1 MTPKVLVWFYMFASA
16 FIAFTYAK
24 LRIVATE
31 ACGTANCFLLTDFRR
46 FCVHGYLGLQSTGLD
61 QLDHNFNQ

>member
-31 ACGTANCFLLTDFRR
+31 ACGRNGELLS
-46 FCVHGYLGLQSTGLD
+46 V
-61 QLDHNFNQ
+61 N